1 MREKSTSPKE
11 KGLRPT
17 AKAKSQKGHL
27 MNARYFRFDF
37 PNNAIVGSKT
47 AIKKAG
53 NPASKEYEELKKMR
67 KLQPDFQIVQ
77 KDVKKSP
84 GKQSYKGLNR
94 NFVEAYISIQSNA
107 DTLNKQ
113 YMEAQEMGTFPLVRK
128 WFLTTFKEFDM
139 EEAKREIEE
148 AKLLKIKNAA

>member
-1 MREKSTSPKE
+1 
-11 KGLRPT
+11 
-17 AKAKSQKGHL
+17 

-53 NPASKEYEELKKMR
+53 NPDSKEYEELM
-67 KLQPDFQIVQ
+67 KLREIQPEFQVVE
-77 KDVKKSP
+77 KEVKKSS

-113 YMEAQEMGTFPLVRK
+113 YMEAQEMGTFSLVRK

>member
-1 MREKSTSPKE
+1 
-11 KGLRPT
+11 
-17 AKAKSQKGHL
+17 

-84 GKQSYKGLNR
+84 EKQSYKGLNR

-139 EEAKREIEE
+139 EKAKEAI
-148 AKLLKIKNAA
+148 AQSKLSKISKAA